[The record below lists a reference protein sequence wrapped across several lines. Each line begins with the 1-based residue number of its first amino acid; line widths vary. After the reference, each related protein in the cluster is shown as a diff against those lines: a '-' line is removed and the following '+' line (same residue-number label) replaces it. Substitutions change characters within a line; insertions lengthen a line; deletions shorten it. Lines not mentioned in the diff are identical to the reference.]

1 MGDLLGARTR
11 AGDPKQIAEV
21 REAAPKIVSI
31 GAQPIP
37 TAKQA
42 PRLGAPYDERGFL
55 EARDPRTMSPG
66 ELSEMGH
73 QPMSPLQ
80 AIRAHCLDCCGGS
93 SREVAG
99 CMALRC
105 PSWPFRMG
113 SNPWRAPRSDEQRQA
128 MRIAVAVSPRQ
139 TEVYAPARKTLGRL
153 PPYPRRKL
161 SKIGRHSSLRENSTV
176 NGQGV
181 RHRPQA
187 VWPRCRHVRGIY
199 PASPRATTRRERGRY
214 LA

>member
-21 REAAPKIVSI
+21 REAVPKIVSI
-31 GAQPIP
+31 GAQPTP
-37 TAKQA
+37 TPKQA
-42 PRLGAPYDERGFL
+42 PRLGAVYDERGYL
-55 EARDPRTMSPG
+55 EARDPRTMSRG

-105 PSWPFRMG
+105 PSWPFRTG
-113 SNPWRAPRSDEQRQA
+113 SNPWLAPRSDEQRQA
-128 MRIAVAVSPRQ
+128 MRDRGRRLAEANRSLRSSEEDHGAPTALSQ
-139 TEVYAPARKTLGRL
+139 TEIVEDP
-153 PPYPRRKL
+153 
-161 SKIGRHSSLRENSTV
+161 
-176 NGQGV
+176 
-181 RHRPQA
+181 
-187 VWPRCRHVRGIY
+187 
-199 PASPRATTRRERGRY
+199 
-214 LA
+214 